1 MQTTTLS
8 LRVPKSEAAFLERAA
23 HETGMERSALLKL
36 ALRQGCSDILFA
48 RACADY
54 RAGRITLSR
63 AAERA
68 GLSLRE
74 LVARLPSADV
84 GLNYDVQALEEDLEP

>member
-8 LRVPKSEAAFLERAA
+8 VRIPTSEAAYFERAA
-23 HETGMERSALLKL
+23 RETGLERSALLKL
-36 ALRQGCSDILFA
+36 ALRQGCSDILFE

-63 AAERA
+63 AAEQA
-68 GLSLRE
+68 GISLRE
-74 LVARLPSADV
+74 LVARMPSV
-84 GLNYDVQALEEDLEP
+84 GVELNYDVKSFEEDLKP

>member
-1 MQTTTLS
+1 MITIMKHNLIGKAMHPT
-8 LRVPKSEAAFLERAA
+8 AGGA
-23 HETGMERSALLKL
+23 
-36 ALRQGCSDILFA
+36 ALRQGCSDILFE

-68 GLSLRE
+68 GLSLRD
-74 LVARLPSADV
+74 LVARLPSSGV
-84 GLNYDVQALEEDLEP
+84 ELNYDVQAFEEDLKP